1 MQVGLALERLTQPE
15 VVDDALGGLMS
26 RLLLDDLQRR
36 TR

>member
-1 MQVGLALERLTQPE
+1 MQVGLALERLTQPA
-15 VVDDALGGLMS
+15 VVDESLGGLMS